1 MDAIPNFLVASFFIL
16 MRRLPQQSMAPYH
29 RRKHVT
35 RVTNFLTAAI
45 MIPETWKLD
54 MRSMVLCSLFFN
66 YRRFP
71 EPDIRGVLSGICG
84 LFLSYGMNG
93 MDFGTSDTA
102 GQTLSPVYLNKHQFV
117 KEITFTQERGANVS
131 VGSRRNKEQAQAPGQ
146 DKKVCPEKQ
155 PAPEQFSFRFPNG
168 PILQGRR
175 LFYIWRRCRKTKHP
189 DTFVSGFVLL

>member
-1 MDAIPNFLVASFFIL
+1 MAGIFKIFDKITARENNHHENGKNDYQQTLNIPKPQDNLNQNFYTQNSGYTNKQKLKTWMPSQTFWWHPFFIL

-102 GQTLSPVYLNKHQFV
+102 GQTLSPVYLNKH
-117 KEITFTQERGANVS
+117 
-131 VGSRRNKEQAQAPGQ
+131 
-146 DKKVCPEKQ
+146 
-155 PAPEQFSFRFPNG
+155 
-168 PILQGRR
+168 
-175 LFYIWRRCRKTKHP
+175 
-189 DTFVSGFVLL
+189 